1 MEDPL
6 TSAAVVARGPEAVG
20 LRAVEQELGRPWSS
34 PDALAGAP
42 SARAL
47 MGNLVIVCR
56 REEEKADVEEE
67 LATIVSQYPSRVLL
81 LVADAGSQSAE
92 IDASVTVY
100 RRAGEASQPACGE
113 CVTIRAG
120 SHAIARLPS
129 AVRALLLGDLPTTLW
144 WVTPEAPPLAGEL
157 FVQLAELAGQVIY
170 DSFAWTDP
178 LRQLVVVANWVGG
191 GRQPVTSDLAW
202 RRPKL
207 WHRIIA
213 QSLDPGLAPGAFEAI
228 SAVAVEHGPHALT
241 QAWLLAGWLGFRLGW
256 VPRGG
261 KVLPGPEV
269 SWAFQSAQGAP
280 RVEIRRLATG
290 ATDVQSVRVVTKVN
304 GRPVTFRFT
313 REGPGQVTVF
323 AEGLADRT
331 LGLAGPVQSRAALV
345 ARQLPDLAR
354 DRLFESSLALART
367 MAETVL

>member
-1 MEDPL
+1 MEDAL
-6 TSAAVVARGPEAVG
+6 TSTAVVARGPETVG
-20 LRAVEQELGRPWSS
+20 LQAVEQELARPWSP
-34 PDALAGAP
+34 PDARTGEP
-42 SARAL
+42 NTRAL
-47 MGNLVIVCR
+47 MGNVVIVCR
-56 REEEKADVEEE
+56 RQEEQAEVEHE

-81 LVADAGSQSAE
+81 LVADAGRRSADIE
-92 IDASVTVY
+92 ALVTVY
-100 RRAGEASQPACGE
+100 RPSEASGQACGE

-144 WVTPEAPPLAGEL
+144 WATPEAPPLAGDL
-157 FVQLAELAGQVIY
+157 FGQLAELAGQVIY

-191 GRQPVTSDLAW
+191 GGQLATADLAW

-213 QSLDPGLAPGAFEAI
+213 QSLDPGLAPGAFEGI
-228 SAVAVEHGPHALT
+228 SEVTIEHGPHALT

-269 SWAFQSAQGAP
+269 SWTFQWAHGAP

-290 ATDVQSVRVVTKVN
+290 DFDVQAVLVATKVN

-313 REGPGQVTVF
+313 REGPGQVTVS
-323 AEGLADRT
+323 AEGLIDRT
-331 LGLAGPVQSRAALV
+331 LALAGPVQSRAELV

>member
-1 MEDPL
+1 MTPAD
-6 TSAAVVARGPEAVG
+6 VVTHGPQVVG
-20 LRAVEQELGRPWSS
+20 LPKVEHEVGRLWAHADVPSDERAV
-34 PDALAGAP
+34 
-42 SARAL
+42 RAL
-47 MGNLVIVCR
+47 MGNVVIVCR
-56 REEEKADVEEE
+56 RGEEKAEVEDEIT
-67 LATIVSQYPSRVLL
+67 TIVSRYPSRVIL
-81 LVADAGSQSAE
+81 LVADAGSPSAE
-92 IDASVTVY
+92 IEASVTVY
-100 RRAGEASQPACGE
+100 RRAGGASRQACGE
-113 CVTIRAG
+113 CITIRAG
-120 SHAIARLPS
+120 GPAIARLPS

-144 WVTPEAPPLAGEL
+144 WATPEAPPLAGEL

-178 LRQLVVVANWVGG
+178 LRQLVVVANVVAGG
-191 GRQPVTSDLAW
+191 GQPVTADLAW

-213 QSLDPGLAPGAFEAI
+213 QSLDPGLAPGALEAI
-228 SAVAVEHGPHALT
+228 TEVAVEHGPHALT

-269 SWAFQSAQGAP
+269 SWAFQWAHGAP

-290 ATDVQSVRVVTKVN
+290 DADVQSIRVATKVN

-313 REGPGQVTVF
+313 REGPGRVTVF
-323 AEGLADRT
+323 AEELSDRT
-331 LGLAGPVQSRAALV
+331 LGLAGPVQSRAELV

-367 MAETVL
+367 MAETIL